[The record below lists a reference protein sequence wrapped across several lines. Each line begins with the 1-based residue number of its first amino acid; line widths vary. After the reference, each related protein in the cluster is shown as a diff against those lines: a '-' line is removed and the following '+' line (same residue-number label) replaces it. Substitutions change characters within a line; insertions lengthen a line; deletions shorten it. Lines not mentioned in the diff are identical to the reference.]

1 MVKPMKLYDEAFIT
15 GCDEGHEW
23 MLPWFFKNYKAHCK
37 KPLVFSDFGLS
48 KEGLR
53 LVRSNVH
60 AVMNLGEV
68 EEKGWFRK
76 PLSMWKSPSKKTVWI
91 DLDCEVKDNIDGIFD
106 LLEPNKLAM
115 VKDEPW
121 ILRRKHLWHNSGI
134 VGFIGKPTILSLW
147 CGAVRNNHTADIG
160 DQEILDKLLNPIT
173 KITYVK
179 DLPNEYNVMR
189 IQTEVDGYNGKIRI
203 MHWTGKKGKDKI
215 RSML

>member
-53 LVRSNVH
+53 LVRSNAH

-173 KITYVK
+173 KITYIK

-203 MHWTGKKGKDKI
+203 MHWT
-215 RSML
+215 

>member
-15 GCDEGHEW
+15 GCDESHEW
-23 MLPWFFKNYKAHCK
+23 MLPWFFKNYKAHCE

-48 KEGLR
+48 KEGLK
-53 LVRSNVH
+53 LVKLNVH

-134 VGFIGKPTILSLW
+134 VGFIGKHNIIIMVW
-147 CGAVRNNHTADIG
+147 CC
-160 DQEILDKLLNPIT
+160 QK
-173 KITYVK
+173 
-179 DLPNEYNVMR
+179 
-189 IQTEVDGYNGKIRI
+189 
-203 MHWTGKKGKDKI
+203 
-215 RSML
+215 